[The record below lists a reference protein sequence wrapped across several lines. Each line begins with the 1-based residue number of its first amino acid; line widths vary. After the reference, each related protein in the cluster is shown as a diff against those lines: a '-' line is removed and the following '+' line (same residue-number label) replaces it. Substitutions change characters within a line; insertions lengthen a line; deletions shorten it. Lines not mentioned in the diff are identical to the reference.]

1 MTMQALAG
9 GMMGLAM
16 AESAGVKDL
25 KLDKGMAKDNIEFIQ
40 SHKAEIMQVFEK
52 IKALQAKYESLGA
65 QDESDDK

>member
-1 MTMQALAG
+1 
-9 GMMGLAM
+9 
-16 AESAGVKDL
+16 
-25 KLDKGMAKDNIEFIQ
+25 MAKDNIEFIQ